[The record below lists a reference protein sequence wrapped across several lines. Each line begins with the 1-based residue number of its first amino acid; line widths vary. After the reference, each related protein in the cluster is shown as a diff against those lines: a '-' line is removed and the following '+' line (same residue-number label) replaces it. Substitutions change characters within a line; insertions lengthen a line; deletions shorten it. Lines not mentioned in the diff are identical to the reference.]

1 MLEIVKKCSD
11 ELIDNLSHV
20 NGQLKEVSFSFNT
33 GNLVD
38 DFVGSKKETKCDVF
52 NVLKERFKDYPSPF
66 VYWIKIESV
75 FDVKE
80 VYAAIN
86 AYKSTQVKGD
96 LDYRAVPA
104 LKNSLVSSDAKTLY
118 VGCCGKTNLIDRM
131 FWHLGYY
138 GTGRTQGLQ
147 LCKWA
152 KTLELQLT
160 INVITLPPVAIPLIE
175 VYEKCLAV
183 TLKPIVGKH

>member
-38 DFVGSKKETKCDVF
+38 DYVGSKKETQCDVF
-52 NVLKERFKDYPSPF
+52 NSLKERFKDNPSPF
-66 VYWIKIESV
+66 VYWFKIESA

-80 VYAAIN
+80 VYDAIN
-86 AYKSTQVKGD
+86 AYKSTQVKGN

-104 LKNSLVSSDAKTLY
+104 LKSSLVSGDAKTLY
-118 VGCCGKTNLIDRM
+118 VGCCGKTNLVDCM
-131 FWHLGYY
+131 FWHLGY
-138 GTGRTQGLQ
+138 
-147 LCKWA
+147 
-152 KTLELQLT
+152 
-160 INVITLPPVAIPLIE
+160 
-175 VYEKCLAV
+175 
-183 TLKPIVGKH
+183 